1 MAKKK
6 NNTNNK
12 SDLLRGTLDMLILKC
27 LVAGP
32 RHGYSVAKW
41 IQSTTGEELTIE
53 EGSLYPA
60 LHRMLKHGWLSAEWG
75 VSESNRKAK
84 YYKLTRTGRAQ
95 LKREVG
101 SWERMVSAISMVLN
115 ATEGK
120 VAQ

>member
-1 MAKKK
+1 MSTK
-6 NNTNNK
+6 NNK
-12 SDLLRGTLDMLILKC
+12 SELLQGTLDMLILKC

-32 RHGYSVAKW
+32 RHGYGA
-41 IQSTTGEELTIE
+41 
-53 EGSLYPA
+53 A

-101 SWERMVSAISMVLN
+101 SWERMVSAIGMVLN
-115 ATEGK
+115 ANGST
-120 VAQ
+120 VTQ